1 MQADMQLKQH
11 NLESELTITR
21 KKLDECENS
30 LKNVNEEKKRMLQ
43 EKNEMIS
50 ELNQKNE
57 KIQLTYDSIIQL
69 TMDKFV
75 ENLNIKKKTWE
86 YDGEQLQIK
95 NKILLAEMGL
105 KIHDI

>member
-1 MQADMQLKQH
+1 MLADMQLKQH
-11 NLESELTITR
+11 HLESELATTH

-30 LKNVNEEKKRMLQ
+30 LKNINEEKKRMLQ
-43 EKNEMIS
+43 EKNEIIS

-95 NKILLAEMGL
+95 NKILLAELGL